1 MKEKEEEYHGYNRCF
16 GEYQCSDCNRWWKSA
31 NSWRG
36 FAQECN
42 NCGNGVHAHKQTRL
56 QPREFDLRDFD
67 VFNYDFDY
75 YCDKSHPQSL
85 CGKCKRIGHYC
96 GNS

>member
-1 MKEKEEEYHGYNRCF
+1 MVEKC
-16 GEYQCSDCNRWWKSA
+16 K
-31 NSWRG
+31 SWRG

-67 VFNYDFDY
+67 VFNDFDY
-75 YCDKSHPQSL
+75 YRDKSSSSEFMRQMQTYWTL
-85 CGKCKRIGHYC
+85 LWE
-96 GNS
+96 